1 MITNLESA
9 VLSAL
14 SPLNETRVNG
24 HVRKKKRNKKES
36 VES

>member
-24 HVRKKKRNKKES
+24 HVRKKKEEIKKK
-36 VES
+36 V